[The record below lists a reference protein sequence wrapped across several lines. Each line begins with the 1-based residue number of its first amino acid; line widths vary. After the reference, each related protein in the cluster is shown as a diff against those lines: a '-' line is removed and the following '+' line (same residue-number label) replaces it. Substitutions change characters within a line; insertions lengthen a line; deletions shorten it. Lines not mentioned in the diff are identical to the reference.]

1 MGIFLFTILCFKSA
15 RRSARVAAE
24 GVQFLRISSI
34 RVAERKEGG
43 SKTFPGRGSRRPCPK
58 WNSPRL
64 LHVLH
69 IFHCVQYFDPSCTFL
84 PCVQF
89 TYQIMMLLARP
100 SGCNL
105 ASLPVFKE
113 GEGEGQVIWA
123 MPERKPVFIMGY
135 LPLDLSSSFVKS
147 LDGGDNSVLF
157 KIFIHCSL
165 LNIIHVF
172 IQPGSREAA
181 GRLGGDLI

>member
-15 RRSARVAAE
+15 GRSARVAAE
-24 GVQFLRISSI
+24 GLQFLRISSI
-34 RVAERKEGG
+34 RVAERKEER
-43 SKTFPGRGSRRPCPK
+43 SKTSPGRGSRRRCPK

-69 IFHCVQYFDPSCTFL
+69 FFHTKQCFDPSCTFL

-123 MPERKPVFIMGY
+123 MPERKR
-135 LPLDLSSSFVKS
+135 SF
-147 LDGGDNSVLF
+147 LWD
-157 KIFIHCSL
+157 IF
-165 LNIIHVF
+165 
-172 IQPGSREAA
+172 P
-181 GRLGGDLI
+181 

>member
-1 MGIFLFTILCFKSA
+1 MFVEDIPRQIFSLCNSGGCRTRGMSWKKGAWGDARLGASGSAKKRSRENDMGILCLNIA
-15 RRSARVAAE
+15 RWSARVDAE
-24 GVQFLRISSI
+24 GLQFLRISSI

-43 SKTFPGRGSRRPCPK
+43 SKTSPGRGSRRRCPK

-123 MPERKPVFIMGY
+123 MPERKRSFLWDVF
-135 LPLDLSSSFVKS
+135 L
-147 LDGGDNSVLF
+147 
-157 KIFIHCSL
+157 
-165 LNIIHVF
+165 
-172 IQPGSREAA
+172 
-181 GRLGGDLI
+181 

>member
-1 MGIFLFTILCFKSA
+1 MGIILSKILCLNIA
-15 RRSARVAAE
+15 RRSARVDAE
-24 GVQFLRISSI
+24 GLQFLRISSI

-43 SKTFPGRGSRRPCPK
+43 SKTSPGRGSRRRCPK

-69 IFHCVQYFDPSCTFL
+69 FSTQCFVPFCIFLH
-84 PCVQF
+84 CVQF

-123 MPERKPVFIMGY
+123 MPERKRSFLWDVF
-135 LPLDLSSSFVKS
+135 L
-147 LDGGDNSVLF
+147 
-157 KIFIHCSL
+157 
-165 LNIIHVF
+165 
-172 IQPGSREAA
+172 
-181 GRLGGDLI
+181 